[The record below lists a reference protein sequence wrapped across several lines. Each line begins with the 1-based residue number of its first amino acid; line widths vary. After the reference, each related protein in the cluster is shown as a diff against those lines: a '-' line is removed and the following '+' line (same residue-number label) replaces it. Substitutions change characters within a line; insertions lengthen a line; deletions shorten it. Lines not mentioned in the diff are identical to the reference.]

1 MSFSIPFG
9 LDSDVDVVM
18 GNPVSAITRSVS
30 SDNLTPPGPTMTRV
44 PYTPPE
50 DLSHLLSK
58 APRPNGP
65 VPPARASWATQ
76 NPGVPL
82 VLEENGLAESET
94 GELPTIEEALQI
106 IHNESKLEP
115 RLHPDGA
122 PDGFYLHSPDDRHNG
137 GGPAPLSCS
146 APSRSGMLYRPT
158 GEAGEPDR
166 KSGRGGEEGRSRGG
180 PHQYKKKHSNS
191 A

>member
-1 MSFSIPFG
+1 
-9 LDSDVDVVM
+9 M

-30 SDNLTPPGPTMTRV
+30 SDNLTPPAMTRV

-65 VPPARASWATQ
+65 LPPQRASWATQ

-106 IHNESKLEP
+106 IHNESKMEP

-122 PDGFYLHSPDDRHNG
+122 PDGFYLHSPYDRHNG
-137 GGPAPLSCS
+137 GGGSPAPLSCS
-146 APSRSGMLYRPT
+146 
-158 GEAGEPDR
+158 E
-166 KSGRGGEEGRSRGG
+166 
-180 PHQYKKKHSNS
+180 H
-191 A
+191 